1 MFDTATISEIALYY
15 LCRSIAFHE
24 FHFMLVMTSTD
35 ADQFNFTTLKF
46 NKYSPQLFRCQRCK
60 SIKLRIPNMNFQT
73 NEMGRNER
81 ANWRTCLLFSSL
93 LWFAYRHNTLIDS
106 INEKKNVSIRLERM
120 RHNQN
125 LDHFKRK
132 KHRTLKSDT
141 HHSSGCHSLPD
152 FRFHF
157 QTENLFLVT
166 AFAPVDR
173 T

>member
-106 INEKKNVSIRLERM
+106 INEKKKMFPFDWNACGTIKISITSNAKNIAHWNPIRTIVPGAIVY
-120 RHNQN
+120 QTSA
-125 LDHFKRK
+125 FISKRK
-132 KHRTLKSDT
+132 TY
-141 HHSSGCHSLPD
+141 
-152 FRFHF
+152 F
-157 QTENLFLVT
+157 
-166 AFAPVDR
+166 
-173 T
+173 